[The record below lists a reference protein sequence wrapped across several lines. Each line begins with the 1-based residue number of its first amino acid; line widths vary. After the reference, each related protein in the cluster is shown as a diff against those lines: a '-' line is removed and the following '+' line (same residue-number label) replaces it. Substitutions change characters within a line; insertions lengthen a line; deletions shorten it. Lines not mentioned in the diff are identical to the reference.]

1 MSYDPDVTP
10 QLMEKIERPLGEYM
24 AGKIMQSIRTKR

>member
-10 QLMEKIERPLGEYM
+10 QLMEKVERPLGEYM
-24 AGKIMQSIRTKR
+24 AARIMQSIRAKR